1 VICAGVAYPVTAAVL
16 LHRPTVLRRVLWL
29 RSTIIDILIAIDS
42 RRLV

>member
-1 VICAGVAYPVTAAVL
+1 
-16 LHRPTVLRRVLWL
+16 VLRRVLLL